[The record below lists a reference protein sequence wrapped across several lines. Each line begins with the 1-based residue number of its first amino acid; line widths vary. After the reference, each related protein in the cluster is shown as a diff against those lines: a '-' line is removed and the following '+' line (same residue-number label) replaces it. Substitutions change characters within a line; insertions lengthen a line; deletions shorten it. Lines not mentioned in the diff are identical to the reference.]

1 MARHRTGTPLLI
13 ALGVLVV
20 GVCVYSWYKRV
31 EKQERARQFYH
42 QQINST
48 LGPSMSPI
56 QQRQILEAMK
66 KFPPPEQEKS
76 SD

>member
-1 MARHRTGTPLLI
+1 MARHLTGTPLLI
-13 ALGVLVV
+13 ALGVVV
-20 GVCVYSWYKRV
+20 GVCVYSCYKRV

-48 LGPSMSPI
+48 LGPPMSPT

-66 KFPPPEQEKS
+66 RFPPPEQEKS